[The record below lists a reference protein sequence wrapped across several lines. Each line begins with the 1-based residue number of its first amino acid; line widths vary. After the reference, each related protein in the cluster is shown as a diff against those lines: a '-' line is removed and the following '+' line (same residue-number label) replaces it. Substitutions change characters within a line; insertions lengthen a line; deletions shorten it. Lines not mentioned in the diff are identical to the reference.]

1 MSLRSRT
8 NVLSEKTGLKH
19 SWCFRF
25 LTDLGLFSKAMASAF
40 NKTIPEMDETLAR
53 QVLAQAS
60 WDDTQEEEDETP
72 PPPKPTPP
80 RSFDPEAIL
89 GLSPV

>member
-1 MSLRSRT
+1 MSLRSRI

-25 LTDLGLFSKAMASAF
+25 LTDVGLFSKAMASAF
-40 NKTIPEMDETLAR
+40 NKPIPEMDETLAR

-60 WDDTQEEEDETP
+60 WDDTQEQEEATP
-72 PPPKPTPP
+72 TLPKPAP

-89 GLSPV
+89 GPSPV